1 MPQDKKKE
9 FPEPDNFTTAFREAM
24 RKLRRDEIE
33 EHIRKSPNAPKL
45 SLPKVS
51 TGQPNPDPIINE
63 GEVRRR
69 ADLILADMELEKR
82 MNTERAVQKFNR
94 VKAVKRKRK

>member
-9 FPEPDNFTTAFREAM
+9 FPEPDNFTVAFRDAM

-33 EHIRKSPNAPKL
+33 EHIRKSPNAPRL
-45 SLPKVS
+45 SLPKVMN
-51 TGQPNPDPIINE
+51 GQPNPDPIIDE

-69 ADLILADMELEKR
+69 ADLILADMELEKH
-82 MNTERAVQKFNR
+82 NNIEKSASKFNR
-94 VKAVKRKRK
+94 VKAAKRKRK